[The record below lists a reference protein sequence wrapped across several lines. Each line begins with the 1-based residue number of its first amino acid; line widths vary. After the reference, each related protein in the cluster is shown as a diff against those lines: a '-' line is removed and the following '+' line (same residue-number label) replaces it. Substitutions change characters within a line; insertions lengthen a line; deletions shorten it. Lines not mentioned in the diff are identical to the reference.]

1 MRNSSKLMVEARK
14 ALALH
19 PQCGAKCKQRD
30 GFCVNPSMKNG
41 RCYIHGGK
49 STGPKPKH
57 GQSSKAAKEKRKQAR
72 QVIKSISQSETE
84 FSNQIELNYGSLIP
98 DK

>member
-1 MRNSSKLMVEARK
+1 MENGNKLMEKARA

-19 PQCGAKCKQRD
+19 PKCGAKCKQRD
-30 GFCVNPSMKNG
+30 GYCVNPAMKNG

-57 GQSSKAAKEKRKQAR
+57 GQSSKAAKEKRKAIR
-72 QVIKSISQSETE
+72 
-84 FSNQIELNYGSLIP
+84 ELTKGLAWLV
-98 DK
+98 

>member
-1 MRNSSKLMVEARK
+1 MKNDSKLMVEARK
-14 ALALH
+14 ALSLH
-19 PQCGAKCKQRD
+19 PKCGAKCKQRE

-57 GQSSKAAKEKRKQAR
+57 GQSSRAAKEKRQAIR
-72 QVIKSISQSETE
+72 
-84 FSNQIELNYGSLIP
+84 ELVNAM
-98 DK
+98 D

>member
-1 MRNSSKLMVEARK
+1 MKNGHNLMVEARK

-19 PQCGAKCKQRD
+19 PKCGAKCKQRD
-30 GFCVNPSMKNG
+30 GFCINPAMKNG

-57 GQSSKAAKEKRKQAR
+57 GQSSNAAKEKRKQAR

-84 FSNQIELNYGSLIP
+84 FSN
-98 DK
+98 

>member
-1 MRNSSKLMVEARK
+1 MENGNKLMEKARA

-19 PQCGAKCKQRD
+19 PKCGAKCKQRD
-30 GFCVNPSMKNG
+30 GYCVNPAMKNG

-57 GQSSKAAKEKRKQAR
+57 GQYSNATRVRKRLIADI
-72 QVIKSISQSETE
+72 IKL
-84 FSNQIELNYGSLIP
+84 LNRE
-98 DK
+98 

>member
-1 MRNSSKLMVEARK
+1 MKNDSKLMVEARK

-19 PQCGAKCKQRD
+19 PKCGAKCKQRD
-30 GFCVNPSMKNG
+30 GFCVNPAMKNG

-57 GQSSKAAKEKRKQAR
+57 GQSSNAAKEKRKQSR
-72 QVIKSISQSETE
+72 LTIESITQMVTK
-84 FSNQIELNYGSLIP
+84 FS
-98 DK
+98 K

>member
-1 MRNSSKLMVEARK
+1 MENGNKLMEKARA

-19 PQCGAKCKQRD
+19 PKCGAKCKQRE
-30 GFCVNPSMKNG
+30 GFCVNPAMKNG

-57 GQSSKAAKEKRKQAR
+57 GQYSKAAKEKRKAIYAL
-72 QVIKSISQSETE
+72 IKNLSQSA
-84 FSNQIELNYGSLIP
+84 
-98 DK
+98 K

>member
-1 MRNSSKLMVEARK
+1 MKNDRKLMVEARK

-19 PQCGAKCKQRD
+19 PQCGAKCKQRE
-30 GFCVNPSMKNG
+30 GFCVNPAMKNG

-57 GQSSKAAKEKRKQAR
+57 GQSSKAAKEMRKQAR
-72 QVIKSISQSETE
+72 HVIKSISQSETK
-84 FSNQIELNYGSLIP
+84 FLN
-98 DK
+98 

>member
-1 MRNSSKLMVEARK
+1 MEKRSNLMVEARK

-49 STGPKPKH
+49 STWPKPKH
-57 GQSSKAAKEKRKQAR
+57 GQSSKAVKKRKQAIR
-72 QVIKSISQSETE
+72 ELIK
-84 FSNQIELNYGSLIP
+84 LLA
-98 DK
+98 

>member
-1 MRNSSKLMVEARK
+1 MKNDRKLMVEARK

-30 GFCVNPSMKNG
+30 GFCVNPAMKNG

-49 STGPKPKH
+49 STGPKLKH
-57 GQSSKAAKEKRKQAR
+57 GQCSKDAKEKRKQAR

-84 FSNQIELNYGSLIP
+84 FSN
-98 DK
+98 

>member
-1 MRNSSKLMVEARK
+1 MEKRSNLMVEARK

-19 PQCGAKCKQRD
+19 PKCGAKCKQRD
-30 GFCVNPSMKNG
+30 GFCFNPSMKNG

-57 GQSSKAAKEKRKQAR
+57 GQSSRAAKEKRQAIR
-72 QVIKSISQSETE
+72 
-84 FSNQIELNYGSLIP
+84 ELVNAM
-98 DK
+98 D

>member
-1 MRNSSKLMVEARK
+1 MKNDSKLMVEARK

-19 PQCGAKCKQRD
+19 PKCGAKCKQRD
-30 GFCVNPSMKNG
+30 GFCINPAMKNG

-57 GQSSKAAKEKRKQAR
+57 GQCSKAAIAKRRAVR
-72 QVIKSISQSETE
+72 LLIKGI
-84 FSNQIELNYGSLIP
+84 N
-98 DK
+98 

>member
-1 MRNSSKLMVEARK
+1 MENGNKLMEKARV

-19 PQCGAKCKQRD
+19 TKCGAKCKQSD
-30 GFCVNPSMKNG
+30 GFCVNPAMKNG

-57 GQSSKAAKEKRKQAR
+57 GQSSKAAKEKRRAIR
-72 QVIKSISQSETE
+72 ELIKGLAS
-84 FSNQIELNYGSLIP
+84 
-98 DK
+98 

>member
-1 MRNSSKLMVEARK
+1 MKNDRKLMEKARA

-19 PQCGAKCKQRD
+19 PRCGAKCKQRD
-30 GFCVNPSMKNG
+30 GFCINPAMKNG

-57 GQSSKAAKEKRKQAR
+57 GQHSKAAKEKREQAR
-72 QVIKSISQSETE
+72 LTIKSISEAVTK
-84 FSNQIELNYGSLIP
+84 FS
-98 DK
+98 K